1 MKFFNILAF
10 VITAS
15 ATNAQTPLIAHKSHS
30 GSSDSYFVF
39 ASSNFGDNPHLR
51 KKSPQELYILSDNET
66 FIPLN
71 DSTIVLEVRN
81 FERQVIKTDTL
92 QNKQRHSPVL
102 FQVLYE
108 DSIRKKKLEENYKLE
123 QEQEQ
128 EEQIRKQQ
136 LESQEQLN
144 TPVPEKKKKKSYLL
158 FLFGITGGGMLLI
171 KLLGRSKPSIA
182 SV

>member
-123 QEQEQ
+123 QEQE
-128 EEQIRKQQ
+128 EQIRKQQ